1 MIGGVKVTETY
12 ENGILSSVEIVA
24 GRRIL
29 YFSTKFEPIKCFYT
43 PPLKPGRIRR
53 LSRECRNITRKE
65 FNIVHKKFINRMKLK
80 GLRDA
85 QRRQNDY

>member
-12 ENGILSSVEIVA
+12 ENGILSSVEIIA

-29 YFSTKFEPIKCFYT
+29 YFSTKFEPIKCFY
-43 PPLKPGRIRR
+43 
-53 LSRECRNITRKE
+53 
-65 FNIVHKKFINRMKLK
+65 KKFINRMKLK

>member
-1 MIGGVKVTETY
+1 MGKIKVTEVF
-12 ENGILSSVEIVA
+12 ENGILSNVEVVA

-43 PPLKPGRIRR
+43 PPLKSGQKRR
-53 LSRECRNITRKE
+53 LSRECQNISRKE
-65 FNIVHKKFINRMKLK
+65 FNIIHKKFINRMKLK
-80 GLRDA
+80 GAENA